1 MLMGRQRHLMETRL
15 RVAVVGGD
23 RPRQEDLA
31 RRIRA
36 GNRCQVVASVS
47 ADRAAVALV
56 QEEQPDLVLVWLESP
71 LVEAMDI
78 VQRIAEVCP
87 RTEVWLV
94 GDSPTEAYS
103 PLARRWGAAGY
114 LHWQDVE
121 ARVRNV
127 STRHAVR
134 NT

>member
-1 MLMGRQRHLMETRL
+1 METRL
-15 RVAVVGGD
+15 RVAIVGGD
-23 RPRQEDLA
+23 RSYQEDLA
-31 RRIRA
+31 RRIGT
-36 GNRCQVVASVS
+36 GNRCQVVATIP
-47 ADRAAVALV
+47 AGRAAVTLV

-94 GDSPTEAYS
+94 GNSPTEAYTS
-103 PLARRWGAAGY
+103 LARRWGAAGY
-114 LHWQDVE
+114 LHWQDME
-121 ARVRNV
+121 ARVRNMR
-127 STRHAVR
+127 TKHAVR